1 MASSRLSRRKFLR
14 NTAAATAVAS
24 VAPYIKAGYS
34 AGSLAVG
41 LWDHWVPGVNEVMEQ
56 VCAEWGAANNVEVEV
71 DFITSI
77 GNKLLLTAQAE
88 SRAGTGHDVYCI
100 PLWFPSIFRNRL
112 VPVDD
117 LIAEIQG
124 RYGEFVPSVEFL
136 AHLDGA
142 WRGVP
147 APSGSPNL
155 GMVSRLD
162 LFQDHA
168 GIDLRAMFPAG
179 PDRDQALVDSWTY
192 DRFLSASSALFD
204 AGVPFGAPIAPVP
217 DSTNWTAP
225 IFAAFGA
232 DLINADGDIVVDSD
246 ETRQVLDYMARLTSV
261 MDPSIYAWDD
271 AGNNRWLISGRGAA
285 IVNPPSA
292 WAVARRD
299 NPEVAEQIWHH
310 DMPRG
315 PKGRFRA
322 NAPFFWGIWDFSD
335 NIPAAK
341 DFLLAMSD
349 QAIVDKMTRASQGY
363 DLPLV
368 KSFYENNDTWT
379 SAGPPEGVLYNYPVR
394 GDEIL
399 IAAGYP
405 AMPEFASLI
414 ATQGV
419 YPNLVARHTQGGD
432 SMDDVIAWAENEL
445 EGLMR
450 G

>member
-1 MASSRLSRRKFLR
+1 MASSRLSRRKFIR
-14 NTAAATAVAS
+14 NTAAATAVATA
-24 VAPYIKAGYS
+24 APYIKAGHS

-56 VCAEWGAANNVEVEV
+56 ICAEWGAANNVDIKV

-88 SRAGTGHDVYCI
+88 ARAETGHDVYCLPI
-100 PLWFPSIFRNRL
+100 WFPSIFRNKL
-112 VPVDD
+112 VEVDD
-117 LIAEIQG
+117 LIAEVRS
-124 RYGEFVPSVEFL
+124 RYGEFLPSVEFL
-136 AHLDGA
+136 AHLDGV

-162 LFQDHA
+162 LYQQHA

-192 DRFLSASSALFD
+192 DKFLSASGALFE

-217 DSTNWTAP
+217 DATNWIAP
-225 IFAAFGA
+225 IFASFGA
-232 DLINADGDIVVDSD
+232 DLISPDGDIVVDSD
-246 ETRQVLDYMARLTSV
+246 ATRDVLEYMARLTSV
-261 MDPSIYAWDD
+261 MDQSVYAWDD

-299 NPEVAEQIWHH
+299 NPEVGEQLWHH

-315 PKGRFRA
+315 PNGRYRA

-349 QAIVDKMTRASQGY
+349 IAVVDKMTRASQGY

-368 KSFYENNDTWT
+368 KSFYEDNDTWT

-414 ATQGV
+414 STQGV
-419 YPNLVARHTQGGD
+419 YPNLVARYTQGGD
-432 SMDDVIAWAENEL
+432 SMDDVIGWAENEL